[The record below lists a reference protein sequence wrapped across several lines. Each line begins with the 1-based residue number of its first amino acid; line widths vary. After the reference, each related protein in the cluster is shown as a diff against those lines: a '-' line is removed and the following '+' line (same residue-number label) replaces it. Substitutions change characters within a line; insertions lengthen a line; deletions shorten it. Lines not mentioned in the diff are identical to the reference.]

1 MRHQPLDHSLQTSTG
16 TIWAAR
22 LFSNIAS
29 PPALFSGFAF
39 LMAWTDRRSMT
50 RLLWAGLYG
59 FLASL
64 LPVLYLVYLYKK
76 GRVRDIHVSS
86 TEERRIPYLVGL
98 AGAVIAFGMV
108 RVWGNSPLLSNL
120 ILSHLALMVIL
131 TAANAAWLISA
142 HVAAVT
148 ALTILTGMAFGSVFS
163 LILLP
168 LIPLTFYIRR
178 YLKRHTSAELYSGL
192 LVGAGI
198 VLLLAAT
205 GAYA

>member
-1 MRHQPLDHSLQTSTG
+1 MRHQPLDKSLKTSTG
-16 TIWAAR
+16 SIWAAR

-39 LMAWTDRRSMT
+39 LMAWTDRRT
-50 RLLWAGLYG
+50 LAGLLWAALYG

-64 LPVLYLVYLYKK
+64 LPVLYLVYLYKM

-86 TEERRIPYLVGL
+86 IEERQIPYLVGL
-98 AGAVIAFGMV
+98 AGAVIAFFMV
-108 RVWGNSPLLSNL
+108 RAWGHSPLLTNL
-120 ILSHLALMVIL
+120 ILSHLALMVVL
-131 TAANAAWLISA
+131 TAANAVWLISA

-148 ALTILTGMAFGSVFS
+148 TLTLLSGMVYGFVFS
-163 LILLP
+163 LLLLP

-192 LVGAGI
+192 FVGAGI
-198 VLLLAAT
+198 VILLAAT
-205 GAYA
+205 GAYT

>member
-1 MRHQPLDHSLQTSTG
+1 MRHQPLDLSLKTSTG

-39 LMAWTDRRSMT
+39 LMAWTDRRT
-50 RLLWAGLYG
+50 ITGLLWAALYG

-64 LPVLYLVYLYKK
+64 LPVLYLVCLYKL
-76 GRVRDIHVSS
+76 GRIRDIHVSS

-98 AGAVIAFGMV
+98 AGAVIAFFMV
-108 RVWGNSPLLSNL
+108 RAWGHSPLLSNL
-120 ILSHLALMVIL
+120 ILSHLALMLVL
-131 TAANAAWLISA
+131 TAANAVWLISA
-142 HVAAVT
+142 HVATVT
-148 ALTILTGMAFGSVFS
+148 ALTLLTGLVFGFIFS
-163 LILLP
+163 LFLLP

-178 YLKRHTSAELYSGL
+178 YLKRHTPGELYSGL
-192 LVGAGI
+192 FVGAGI
-198 VLLLAAT
+198 VTLLAAT